1 MSRRNGP
8 MRYSRP
14 HLDHHIV
21 WDLVLNEV
29 GQVDGTR
36 NAASWGTADEKVYVA
51 SFKLSMVSSTYT
63 ERKARGTRFGKAA
76 EMAQATDAAAMM
88 KRIIKARR
96 TRDCSTIQYYL

>member
-36 NAASWGTADEKVYVA
+36 NAASWGTADGKKTLA
-51 SFKLSMVSSTYT
+51 TKALSIV
-63 ERKARGTRFGKAA
+63 F
-76 EMAQATDAAAMM
+76 
-88 KRIIKARR
+88 
-96 TRDCSTIQYYL
+96 